1 MKEKEKYIMSRR
13 QFLRV
18 TGGVTAL
25 TALAPNYAMGMSSK
39 LASEGVLVEANSF
52 KNYGGWVLDTQFYQ
66 QMGGCYLLAHGMG
79 KPVEN
84 ASTEVNIPNEG
95 DWYVFV
101 RTRDWCPGKWD
112 APGQFRVILKGRP
125 LKTVF
130 GTEKGWAWQKGG
142 KVKLSS
148 GKNKVE
154 LQDLTGFEGR
164 IDAIYFS
171 PVEKPELPNKAT
183 DVLTWKDAL
192 SGRSSLKVESEDFD
206 LVVVGGGISGCA
218 AALAA
223 DEKGLKVAL
232 VHDRPVFGGNASDEV
247 RVHTEGI
254 HGKGERILK
263 KLDTEWWPN
272 GSAKSAKDQKKRD
285 AALKKS
291 GIKLFPDSIAIGL
304 EKDGNRILS
313 VDARNSKTGIIS
325 RFKAPQ
331 FIDATGDGW
340 LGYWSG
346 CEFRYGREAYTEFGE
361 EWKKHG
367 ELWSP
372 KKADNRI
379 MGSSV
384 LWNSEDESTASTFPE
399 VPWAMPV
406 SEERKAVK
414 GEWFWEYSDNDLDQI
429 EDAEQIRD
437 HLFLTIYGNFCN
449 AKKDKEHAKTALKFV
464 AYIAGRRESRRLMG
478 DYIYTMQDVAEKREF
493 PDTVVEETRSIDCHY
508 QRKEEGNPADYL
520 SEALFYRQKGLYF
533 IPFRSLY
540 SKDISNLMMA
550 GRCFSCSHV
559 GLGGPRVMNTC
570 GQMGIAT
577 GYAAVLCKKHG
588 VTPRDVG
595 EKHIKELRK
604 IIGYK
609 D

>member
-1 MKEKEKYIMSRR
+1 MSRR

-18 TGGVTAL
+18 TGGVAAL
-25 TALAPNYAMGMSSK
+25 TAFAPNYAVGISSS
-39 LASEGVLVEANSF
+39 LTSEGVLLEASSF
-52 KNYGGWVLDTQFYQ
+52 KKYGGWVLDTQFYQ
-66 QMGGCYLLAHGMG
+66 QMGGCYLMAHGMG
-79 KPVEN
+79 KPVKN
-84 ASTEVNIPNEG
+84 ASTQVNLPKGEG
-95 DWYVFV
+95 WHIFV
-101 RTRDWCPGKWD
+101 RTTDWCPGKWD
-112 APGQFRVILKGRP
+112 SPGQFKLILNGKP
-125 LKTVF
+125 LDTVF

-142 KVKLSS
+142 KIKLPA
-148 GKNKVE
+148 GTNRVE

-164 IDAIYFS
+164 VDAIYFS
-171 PVEKPELPNKAT
+171 PVSNPELPEKTT
-183 DVLTWKDAL
+183 DIISWKDAM
-192 SGRSSLKVESEDFD
+192 SGRSFQKVESQDFD
-206 LVVVGGGISGCA
+206 LVIVGGGISGCA
-218 AALAA
+218 AAIAA
-223 DEKGLKVAL
+223 EEKGLKVAL
-232 VHDRPVFGGNASDEV
+232 IHDRPVFGGNASDEV

-254 HGKGERILK
+254 HGKGGKILE
-263 KLDTEWWPN
+263 KLDTAHWHN

-285 AALKKS
+285 AALKASK
-291 GIKLFPDSIAIGL
+291 INLFPESMAMGL
-304 EKDGNRILS
+304 EKEGKRIIS
-313 VDARNSKTGIIS
+313 VDAQNSKTGIIS
-325 RFKAPQ
+325 RFKAPV
-331 FIDATGDGW
+331 FIDSTGDGW

-372 KKADNRI
+372 KKADKRV

-384 LWNSEDESTASTFPE
+384 LWNSKETSTPSTFPE
-399 VPWAMPV
+399 VPWAIPV
-406 SEERKAVK
+406 VEDRKAVK

-429 EDAEQIRD
+429 EDAELIRD
-437 HLFLTIYGNFCN
+437 HMFRAIYGNFHN
-449 AKKDKEHAKTALKFV
+449 AKKEEKCAKTALKFV
-464 AYIAGRRESRRLMG
+464 SYIAGRRESRRLMG

-493 PDTVVEETRSIDCHY
+493 PDTVVEETRSIDCHF

-577 GYAAVLCKKHG
+577 GYAAVLCKKHAA
-588 VTPRDVG
+588 TPKEVG
-595 EKHIKELRK
+595 KKHIKELRE

-609 D
+609 G